1 MAKEKSEEDI
11 RQVVAEIKHP
21 AIDRT
26 LVDLGIVKEIVVNG
40 NKVLVTM
47 ALPFP
52 GIPAQVRD
60 YLVNSVVEQ
69 IKKMDVEVEV
79 ELKITIMNQEELQAF
94 LAMEQESWKRV
105 QKQG

>member
-11 RQVVAEIKHP
+11 RPVVAEIKHP

-26 LVDLGIVKEIVVNG
+26 LVDLGVVKEITVNG

-52 GIPAQVRD
+52 GIPSQVKD
-60 YLVNSVVEQ
+60 YLVNCVVEQ
-69 IKKMDVEVEV
+69 IKKLDVEVEV
-79 ELKITIMNQEELQAF
+79 DLTIMNQEELQAF
-94 LAMEQESWKRV
+94 LDMEQESWK
-105 QKQG
+105 GGT

>member
-1 MAKEKSEEDI
+1 MANEKSEEDI

-26 LVDLGIVKEIVVNG
+26 LVDLGIVKEITVKG

-52 GIPAQVRD
+52 GIPTQVRD

-69 IKKMDVEVEV
+69 IKKMDVEVKV
-79 ELKITIMNQEELQAF
+79 DLTIMNQEELQAF
-94 LAMEQESWKRV
+94 LDMEQESWK
-105 QKQG
+105 GGT

>member
-1 MAKEKSEEDI
+1 MAKGKSEEDI

-26 LVDLGIVKEIVVNG
+26 LVDLGVVKEITVNG

-52 GIPAQVRD
+52 GIPTQVKD

-69 IKKMDVEVEV
+69 IKKLDVEVEV
-79 ELKITIMNQEELQAF
+79 DLTIMNQEELQAF
-94 LAMEQESWKRV
+94 LDMEQESWK
-105 QKQG
+105 GGT

>member
-26 LVDLGIVKEIVVNG
+26 LVDLGIVKGITVKG

-52 GIPAQVRD
+52 GIPTQVKD

-69 IKKMDVEVEV
+69 IKKLDVEVEV
-79 ELKITIMNQEELQAF
+79 DVTIMNQEELQAF
-94 LAMEQESWKRV
+94 LAMEQESWK
-105 QKQG
+105 GGT

>member
-1 MAKEKSEEDI
+1 MAKGKSEEDI

-26 LVDLGIVKEIVVNG
+26 LVDLGVVKEITVKG

-52 GIPAQVRD
+52 GIPTQVRD

-69 IKKMDVEVEV
+69 IKKLDVEVEV
-79 ELKITIMNQEELQAF
+79 DVTIMNQEELQAF
-94 LAMEQESWKRV
+94 LDMEQESWK
-105 QKQG
+105 GGT

>member
-11 RQVVAEIKHP
+11 RQVVADIKHP

-26 LVDLGIVKEIVVNG
+26 LVDLGIVKEIAVKG

-52 GIPAQVRD
+52 GIPTQVRD

-94 LAMEQESWKRV
+94 LAMEQESWKR
-105 QKQG
+105 GM

>member
-26 LVDLGIVKEIVVNG
+26 LVDLGIVKEITVKG

-52 GIPAQVRD
+52 GIPTQVKD

-79 ELKITIMNQEELQAF
+79 DLTIMNQEELQAF
-94 LAMEQESWKRV
+94 LAMEQESWK
-105 QKQG
+105 GGT

>member
-1 MAKEKSEEDI
+1 MAKGKSEEDI

-26 LVDLGIVKEIVVNG
+26 LVDLGIVKEIAVKG
-40 NKVLVTM
+40 SKVLVTM

-79 ELKITIMNQEELQAF
+79 ELTIMNQEELQAF
-94 LAMEQESWKRV
+94 LAMEQESWKR
-105 QKQG
+105 GT

>member
-26 LVDLGIVKEIVVNG
+26 LVDLGVVKEITVTG

-52 GIPAQVRD
+52 GIPTQVRD

-69 IKKMDVEVEV
+69 IKKLDVEVEV
-79 ELKITIMNQEELQAF
+79 DVTIMNQEELQAF
-94 LAMEQESWKRV
+94 LDMEQESWK
-105 QKQG
+105 GGT

>member
-1 MAKEKSEEDI
+1 MAKGKSEEDI

-26 LVDLGIVKEIVVNG
+26 LVDLGVVKEITVNG

-52 GIPAQVRD
+52 GIPTQVKD

-79 ELKITIMNQEELQAF
+79 DLTIMNQEELQAF
-94 LAMEQESWKRV
+94 LDMEQESWK
-105 QKQG
+105 GGT

>member
-26 LVDLGIVKEIVVNG
+26 LVDLGVVKEITVNG

-52 GIPAQVRD
+52 GIPTQVRD

-69 IKKMDVEVEV
+69 IKKLDVEVEV
-79 ELKITIMNQEELQAF
+79 DLTIMNQEELQAF
-94 LAMEQESWKRV
+94 LAMEQESWK
-105 QKQG
+105 GGT

>member
-11 RQVVAEIKHP
+11 RQVVADIKHP

-26 LVDLGIVKEIVVNG
+26 LVDLGVVKEIAVKG

-79 ELKITIMNQEELQAF
+79 ELTIMNQEELQAF
-94 LAMEQESWKRV
+94 LAMEQESWKR
-105 QKQG
+105 GT

>member
-26 LVDLGIVKEIVVNG
+26 LVDLGVVKGITVKG

-52 GIPAQVRD
+52 GIPTQVRD

-69 IKKMDVEVEV
+69 IKKLDVEVEV
-79 ELKITIMNQEELQAF
+79 DVTIMNQEELQAF
-94 LAMEQESWKRV
+94 LDMEQESWK
-105 QKQG
+105 GGT

>member
-1 MAKEKSEEDI
+1 MANEKSEEDI

-26 LVDLGIVKEIVVNG
+26 LVDLGVVKEITVKG

-52 GIPAQVRD
+52 GIPTQVKD

-69 IKKMDVEVEV
+69 IKKLDVEVEV
-79 ELKITIMNQEELQAF
+79 DLTIMNQEELQAF
-94 LAMEQESWKRV
+94 LDMEQESWK
-105 QKQG
+105 GGT

>member
-26 LVDLGIVKEIVVNG
+26 LVDLGVVKEITVKG

-52 GIPAQVRD
+52 GIPTQVRD

-69 IKKMDVEVEV
+69 IKKLDVEVEV
-79 ELKITIMNQEELQAF
+79 DVTIMNQEELQAF
-94 LAMEQESWKRV
+94 LDMEQESWK
-105 QKQG
+105 GGT

>member
-1 MAKEKSEEDI
+1 MAKGKSEEDI

-26 LVDLGIVKEIVVNG
+26 LVELGVVKEITVTG

-47 ALPFP
+47 ALPFT
-52 GIPAQVRD
+52 GIPTQVKD

-69 IKKMDVEVEV
+69 IKKLDVEVEV
-79 ELKITIMNQEELQAF
+79 DITIMNQEELQAF
-94 LAMEQESWKRV
+94 LDMEQESWK
-105 QKQG
+105 GGT

>member
-1 MAKEKSEEDI
+1 MAKGKSEEDI

-26 LVDLGIVKEIVVNG
+26 LVDLGIVKEITVNG

-52 GIPAQVRD
+52 GIPTQVKD

-69 IKKMDVEVEV
+69 IKKLDVEVEV
-79 ELKITIMNQEELQAF
+79 DLTIMNQEELQAF
-94 LAMEQESWKRV
+94 LDMEQESWK
-105 QKQG
+105 GGT

>member
-1 MAKEKSEEDI
+1 MAKGKSEEDI

-26 LVDLGIVKEIVVNG
+26 LVDLGVVKEITVNG

-47 ALPFP
+47 ALPFT
-52 GIPAQVRD
+52 GIPTQVKD

-69 IKKMDVEVEV
+69 IKKLDVEVKV
-79 ELKITIMNQEELQAF
+79 DVTIMNQEELQAF
-94 LAMEQESWKRV
+94 LDMEQESWK
-105 QKQG
+105 GGT

>member
-1 MAKEKSEEDI
+1 MAKGKSEEEI

-26 LVDLGIVKEIVVNG
+26 LVDLGVVKEITVKG

-52 GIPAQVRD
+52 GIPTQVKD

-69 IKKMDVEVEV
+69 IKKLDVEVEV
-79 ELKITIMNQEELQAF
+79 DITIMNQEELQAF
-94 LAMEQESWKRV
+94 LDMEQESWK
-105 QKQG
+105 GGT

>member
-69 IKKMDVEVEV
+69 IKKVDVEVEV
-79 ELKITIMNQEELQAF
+79 ELKIMNQEELQAF

>member
-26 LVDLGIVKEIVVNG
+26 LVDLGIVKGITVKG

-52 GIPAQVRD
+52 GIPTQVRD

-69 IKKMDVEVEV
+69 IKKLDVEVEV
-79 ELKITIMNQEELQAF
+79 DVTIMNQEELQAF
-94 LAMEQESWKRV
+94 LDMEQESWK
-105 QKQG
+105 GGT

>member
-1 MAKEKSEEDI
+1 MAKGKSEEEI

-26 LVDLGIVKEIVVNG
+26 LVDLGVVKEITVNG

-52 GIPAQVRD
+52 GIPTQVKD

-69 IKKMDVEVEV
+69 IKKLDVEVEV
-79 ELKITIMNQEELQAF
+79 DVTIMNQEELQAF
-94 LAMEQESWKRV
+94 LDMEQESWK
-105 QKQG
+105 GGT

>member
-1 MAKEKSEEDI
+1 MAKEKSEEEI

-26 LVDLGIVKEIVVNG
+26 LVDLGVVKEITVKG

-52 GIPAQVRD
+52 GIPTQVKD

-69 IKKMDVEVEV
+69 IKKLDVEVEV
-79 ELKITIMNQEELQAF
+79 DVTIMNQEELQAF
-94 LAMEQESWKRV
+94 LDMEQESWK
-105 QKQG
+105 GGT

>member
-11 RQVVAEIKHP
+11 HQVVAEIKHP

-26 LVDLGIVKEIVVNG
+26 LVDLGIVKEIAVKG

-52 GIPAQVRD
+52 GIPTQVRD

-79 ELKITIMNQEELQAF
+79 ELKIMNQEELQAF

>member
-26 LVDLGIVKEIVVNG
+26 LVDLGVVKEITVNG

-52 GIPAQVRD
+52 GIPTQVKD

-79 ELKITIMNQEELQAF
+79 DLTIMNQEELQAF
-94 LAMEQESWKRV
+94 LDMEQESWK
-105 QKQG
+105 GGT

>member
-1 MAKEKSEEDI
+1 MAKGKSEEDI

-26 LVDLGIVKEIVVNG
+26 LVDLGVVKEITVNG

-47 ALPFP
+47 ALPFS
-52 GIPAQVRD
+52 GIPTQVKD

-69 IKKMDVEVEV
+69 IKKMDVEVKV
-79 ELKITIMNQEELQAF
+79 DVTIMNQEELQAF
-94 LAMEQESWKRV
+94 LDMEQESWR
-105 QKQG
+105 GGT

>member
-1 MAKEKSEEDI
+1 MANEKSEEDI

-26 LVDLGIVKEIVVNG
+26 LVDLGIVKEITVNG

-52 GIPAQVRD
+52 GIPTQVKD

-69 IKKMDVEVEV
+69 IKKLDVEVEV
-79 ELKITIMNQEELQAF
+79 DVTIMNQEELQAF
-94 LAMEQESWKRV
+94 LDMEQESWK
-105 QKQG
+105 GGT

>member
-11 RQVVAEIKHP
+11 HQVVAEIKHP

-26 LVDLGIVKEIVVNG
+26 LVDLGIVKEIAVKG

-79 ELKITIMNQEELQAF
+79 ELKIMNQEELQAF

>member
-1 MAKEKSEEDI
+1 MTKGKSEEDI

-26 LVDLGIVKEIVVNG
+26 LVDLGVVKEITVKG

-52 GIPAQVRD
+52 GIPTQVRD

-69 IKKMDVEVEV
+69 IKKLDVEVEV
-79 ELKITIMNQEELQAF
+79 DLTIMNQEELQAF
-94 LAMEQESWKRV
+94 LAMEQESWK
-105 QKQG
+105 GGT

>member
-26 LVDLGIVKEIVVNG
+26 LVDLGVVKGITVKG

-52 GIPAQVRD
+52 GIPTQVKD

-69 IKKMDVEVEV
+69 IKKLDVEVEV
-79 ELKITIMNQEELQAF
+79 DVTIMNQEELQAF
-94 LAMEQESWKRV
+94 LAMEQESWK
-105 QKQG
+105 GGT

>member
-1 MAKEKSEEDI
+1 MAKIVSEEDI
-11 RQVVAEIKHP
+11 RQAVAEVKHP

-26 LVDLGIVKEIVVNG
+26 LIDLGIVKEITVKG

-79 ELKITIMNQEELQAF
+79 ELTIMDQEELQAF
-94 LAMEQESWKRV
+94 LAMEQESW
-105 QKQG
+105 QGGT

>member
-26 LVDLGIVKEIVVNG
+26 LVDLGVVKEITVKG

-47 ALPFP
+47 ALPFS
-52 GIPAQVRD
+52 GIPTQVKD

-69 IKKMDVEVEV
+69 IKKLDVEVEV
-79 ELKITIMNQEELQAF
+79 DLTIMNQEELQAF
-94 LAMEQESWKRV
+94 LDMEQESWK
-105 QKQG
+105 GGT

>member
-1 MAKEKSEEDI
+1 MTKEKSEEDI

-26 LVDLGIVKEIVVNG
+26 LVDLGVVKEITVTG

-52 GIPAQVRD
+52 GIPTQVKD

-79 ELKITIMNQEELQAF
+79 DVTIMNQEELQAF
-94 LAMEQESWKRV
+94 LDMEQESWK
-105 QKQG
+105 GGT

>member
-1 MAKEKSEEDI
+1 MAKGKSEEDI

-26 LVDLGIVKEIVVNG
+26 LVDLGIVKEITVKG

-52 GIPAQVRD
+52 GIPTQVRD

-69 IKKMDVEVEV
+69 IKKLDVEVEV
-79 ELKITIMNQEELQAF
+79 DVTIMNQEELQAF
-94 LAMEQESWKRV
+94 LAMEQESWK
-105 QKQG
+105 GGT

>member
-26 LVDLGIVKEIVVNG
+26 LVDLGIVKEITVNG

-52 GIPAQVRD
+52 GIPSQVKD
-60 YLVNSVVEQ
+60 YLVNCVVEQ
-69 IKKMDVEVEV
+69 IKKLDVEVEV
-79 ELKITIMNQEELQAF
+79 DLTIMNQEELQAF
-94 LAMEQESWKRV
+94 LDMEQESWK
-105 QKQG
+105 GGT